1 MAKFLRAGGIA
12 AVVSLTAALL
22 LCIGVSAASAAPAS
36 LTVSILPT
44 ALTQGNQGV
53 VQATFN
59 NGGAKLTGAAVFLTF
74 GSPVT
79 FTPGSGCSKL
89 LPFFPKTVV
98 CPLGVMAPNTS
109 VTRTVTFT
117 VPATGP
123 VTVKGVAGYVS
134 FGPLGLGLAKGNA
147 SAPVYPPGQAT
158 VPLPTGATSLG
169 GTSNCVGQN
178 QSVVQSVTGTFEE
191 GTGTAGSG
199 VTTGSSN
206 PAGLPCTPIITGVV
220 QNNPGAHG
228 SDTEDCTDFFTDV
241 PNGTQVTITL
251 TFPDECMP
259 WPASEDSGPP
269 PEGFDD
275 DAGTTLYEWPN
286 YPDLSVQVAVPA
298 CLSGDVI
305 PAGYDTCVVSIAPND
320 DDNDFDTG
328 SITLKADYSSGDPGY
343 HGG

>member
-12 AVVSLTAALL
+12 SAVSLTAALL

-74 GSPVT
+74 GQTVT

-134 FGPLGLGLAKGNA
+134 LGPLGLGLAKGNA

-158 VPLPTGATSLG
+158 VPLPNGATSLG

-178 QSVVQSVTGTFEE
+178 QTVSQTVTGNFEE

-199 VTTGSSN
+199 VTTGASN

-220 QNNPGAHG
+220 QNDPGG
-228 SDTEDCTDFFTDV
+228 SQEGCTDFFTDV

-251 TFPDECMP
+251 TFPDECLP
-259 WPASEDSGPP
+259 WPTDESGTNPP
-269 PEGFDD
+269 PKGRDNR
-275 DAGTTLYEWPN
+275 AGTTLYEWPN
-286 YPDLSVQVAVPA
+286 YPDLSLQVPVPP
-298 CLSGDVI
+298 CKPGDVI
-305 PAGYDTCVVSIAPND
+305 PLGSDTCVVSVASSD
-320 DDNDFDTG
+320 EDGDYDTG
-328 SITLKADYSSGDPGY
+328 TITLQANYSTGDPGY